1 MPKNPETKLAQRRSI
16 SIEES
21 QNQIGAKFHSEYR
34 SIQIKVNNAAHTITK
49 NYFRAQWGGSAR
61 EDVRATEL

>member
-1 MPKNPETKLAQRRSI
+1 MPKNSATKLAQRSTI

-21 QNQIGAKFHSEYR
+21 GNQIGAKFHSEYR
-34 SIQIKVNNAAHTITK
+34 SIQIKVNNAAHTTTK

-61 EDVRATEL
+61 EGVRTTEL